1 MNVLS
6 YQEAS
11 VPPFDD
17 DDFAGHA
24 PTTELKDT
32 RHGSERKAEND
43 EVSASR
49 GGRKLLADG

>member
-1 MNVLS
+1 MS

-11 VPPFDD
+11 VPLIDN

-32 RHGSERKAEND
+32 HHGSERKAKND
-43 EVSASR
+43 EGIASR
-49 GGRKLLADG
+49 GGRKLLDDG

>member
-1 MNVLS
+1 VNVLS

-24 PTTELKDT
+24 PTIELKDT